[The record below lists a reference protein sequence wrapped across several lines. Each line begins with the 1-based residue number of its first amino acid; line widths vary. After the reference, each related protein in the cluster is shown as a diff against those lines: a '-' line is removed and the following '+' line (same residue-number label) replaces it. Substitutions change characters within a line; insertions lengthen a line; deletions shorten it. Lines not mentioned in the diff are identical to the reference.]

1 MGTSFHTLQEM
12 QMRIAERGFLPFF
25 ENDIPSFSI
34 SEFTPKELWFAD
46 NQDGPWEWKGP
57 AIIEG
62 DFAYGKFFQN
72 KAGFVT
78 MEWFPDFVNYR
89 RSRYTISKQ
98 EQIVLDTIKE
108 HESLLSKEIKKLCG
122 YVKPR
127 TPRAANPMERMMM
140 EETKK
145 IIKQPKSDKEG
156 YETAITKLQMS
167 TQVVTADFEYNYDK
181 QGKRYGWGVARY
193 CTPEDFFGP
202 ERISTDRTPEE
213 SYNRMYEHLQKIL
226 PIAKEEA
233 IRNLLG

>member
-1 MGTSFHTLQEM
+1 METSFHTLQEM

-25 ENDIPSFSI
+25 ENDIPLFSI
-34 SEFTPKELWFAD
+34 SEFTPKELWFSD

-89 RSRYTISKQ
+89 RSRYAISKQ
-98 EQIVLDTIKE
+98 EQIVLETIKE
-108 HESLLSKEIKKLCG
+108 HQSLLSKEIKKLCG

-127 TPRAANPMERMMM
+127 MPKAANPMERRMM

-145 IIKQPKSDKEG
+145 IVKQSKSDKEG
-156 YETAITKLQMS
+156 YETVITKLQMS
-167 TQVVTADFEYNYDK
+167 TQVVTADFEYNYNK

-193 CTPEDFFGP
+193 CTPEDFFGL
-202 ERISTDRTPEE
+202 ERIAIDRTPEE
-213 SYNRMYEHLQKIL
+213 SYNLMFRHLQKIL
-226 PIAKEEA
+226 PAAREES
-233 IRNLLG
+233 ILKLLG